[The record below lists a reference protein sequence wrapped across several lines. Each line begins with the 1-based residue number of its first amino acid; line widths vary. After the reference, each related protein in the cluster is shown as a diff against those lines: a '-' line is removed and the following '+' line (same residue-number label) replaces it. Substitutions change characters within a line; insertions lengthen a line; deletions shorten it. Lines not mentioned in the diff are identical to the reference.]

1 MRFQSTRS
9 LASLVTVT
17 AAAASDV
24 ASFLYPEGL
33 FSGDAKLIGTTGG
46 PLTTLAFNCPE
57 TATPTATTGAATR
70 STAGF
75 DDEDDDQCWVP
86 DGGYTITAG
95 STTFE
100 FAYTTPGFTISA
112 GCSFDSTT
120 YASCKATS
128 TFVSDTGVQNFETS
142 SSIPYITVAITA
154 TESSSTSAAASD
166 TRSVASKTT
175 ASDTGSSTVGPSSP
189 PTSTAVTSDNA
200 GIPLATGAAQCVAG
214 GAVMMLAL
222 AMA

>member
-1 MRFQSTRS
+1 MCFQSTRS

-24 ASFLYPEGL
+24 ASFLYPEGSL
-33 FSGDAKLIGTTGG
+33 SGDAKLIGTVGTPIQRRKYTSNHHKQTGG

-100 FAYTTPGFTISA
+100 FAYTTPGFT
-112 GCSFDSTT
+112 
-120 YASCKATS
+120 
-128 TFVSDTGVQNFETS
+128 FVSDTGVQNFETS

-154 TESSSTSAAASD
+154 TESPSTSATASD